1 MRRSVLGAMLPA
13 CLASAFAVAGMTLP
27 ALACLLVA
35 AAAAQT
41 GGRGRVAE
49 ELPVASVLVVGA
61 SLTLGELA
69 TLLDWR
75 YLADTAQSR
84 FILCI
89 AGVGLALQAMAH
101 PKADDGAADLV
112 RMSAPALWIPRL
124 PAISMAAIGLASQL
138 LPLARRA
145 AWFIGGDH
153 VRHLLFVVEEHVV
166 GNLSYDVATYPRAWH
181 TLIALLWS
189 ADTARLDS
197 QGFLSL
203 AGIMSTCVWFLYA
216 MLTLATS
223 SLAVEFS
230 RRAHLNERLSAS
242 AGLGA
247 GALILWPSFV
257 GPQMVLGFETSILAA
272 LLLCVA
278 SRELLR
284 GWGSG
289 RSMLIIGVCVVVM
302 AHTWQLLVP
311 PLAAAFVAAA
321 LAYCTPHWSRR
332 RMSTVALTVLL
343 GSLVSAPGAIAVA
356 TRIGI
361 SHATEEGAVP
371 AVPLGAIIIS
381 VSAATFV
388 LIHYRRDTAMAVAGA
403 MVILASA
410 SAFGVAAMLH
420 ISPKTYYPTKL
431 LWSAIFLS
439 LPIVCF
445 AAVALCRSL
454 ATRFSS
460 HSRLVAV
467 GFLAPLLVVVP
478 ASLTS
483 SVLAATGHWAMVSP
497 GLVLDAVATPRSSS
511 AQVVWLAGDR
521 TNGVI
526 ARILLD
532 FYRVARTQERTPQPA
547 LTVAEECALL
557 QRAPQPVVLSDA
569 ESVIVRS
576 RYSCVPELE
585 VLAVRP
591 RSLPDARAG
600 G

>member
-1 MRRSVLGAMLPA
+1 MV
-13 CLASAFAVAGMTLP
+13 
-27 ALACLLVA
+27 
-35 AAAAQT
+35 
-41 GGRGRVAE
+41 
-49 ELPVASVLVVGA
+49 
-61 SLTLGELA
+61 
-69 TLLDWR
+69 
-75 YLADTAQSR
+75 
-84 FILCI
+84 
-89 AGVGLALQAMAH
+89 H
-101 PKADDGAADLV
+101 PKADDGATDLV

-124 PAISMAAIGLASQL
+124 PAISMAAIGLVSQH

-153 VRHLLFVVEEHVV
+153 VRHLLFVVEEQVA

-181 TLIALLWS
+181 TLIALVWS

-216 MLTLATS
+216 ILTLATS

-230 RRAHLNERLSAS
+230 RRAHLSERLSAS

-278 SRELLR
+278 SRELLV

-289 RSMLIIGVCVVVM
+289 RSMLIIGGCVVVM
-302 AHTWQLLVP
+302 THTWQLLVP
-311 PLAAAFVAAA
+311 PLTAAFVAAA
-321 LAYCTPHWSRR
+321 LAYCTRPHWSCRR
-332 RMSTVALTVLL
+332 SSRVAVTVLL

-371 AVPLGAIIIS
+371 AVPLAAIIIS
-381 VSAATFV
+381 ISATTFV
-388 LIHYRRDTAMAVAGA
+388 LIHHRRDTAMAVAGA

-439 LPIVCF
+439 IPIVCF
-445 AAVALCRSL
+445 AAVVLCRSL

-478 ASLTS
+478 TSLMS

-497 GLVLDAVATPRSSS
+497 GRVLDAVTTPRSSS

-557 QRAPQPVVLSDA
+557 LRAPQPVVLSDV

-576 RYSCVPELE
+576 RYSCVPELQ